1 MKKTAEN
8 VPAQAESQSPTIAP
22 AETPGTPRIRLDETN
37 AKLSYANFF
46 NVSSTREETALLF
59 GMIQASPASSGE
71 IVIQVSDRVVM
82 TPHAARRLQS
92 MLGQVL
98 HAVRISLRC
107 ARRGLAHFFT
117 GFQSIPSRL
126 RVPHPSYDRP
136 PFVFQIL
143 FPSRAARG
151 TDRPG
156 CCLGR
161 PLYVHGFRRRCRQ
174 GPGERNQRQR

>member
-8 VPAQAESQSPTIAP
+8 APAQVESQSPATAP
-22 AETPGTPRIRLDETN
+22 TEAGGTPRIRLDETN

-82 TPHAARRLQS
+82 TPHAARRLQA

-98 HAVRISLRC
+98 TQYESRFGA
-107 ARRGLAHFFT
+107 LAE
-117 GFQSIPSRL
+117 
-126 RVPHPSYDRP
+126 
-136 PFVFQIL
+136 
-143 FPSRAARG
+143 A
-151 TDRPG
+151 
-156 CCLGR
+156 
-161 PLYVHGFRRRCRQ
+161 
-174 GPGERNQRQR
+174 